1 MRRLW
6 CGTGEAKAGADVGT
20 QPQQGSPVDRP
31 HRSAEQGWRMAKRVC
46 EVCGAVLPVQT
57 GRGRPRRK
65 CVQCS
70 PRKKV
75 SQKVAPQPVPPA
87 HAPESLTAAVEAEI
101 AAAGQAGSATA
112 LLALEYARRIEDG
125 GDAAAGIASLGKQLQ
140 ALLVSMR
147 QAATAASPTVSKLD
161 EIRARRDARLRA

>member
-1 MRRLW
+1 
-6 CGTGEAKAGADVGT
+6 
-20 QPQQGSPVDRP
+20 
-31 HRSAEQGWRMAKRVC
+31 
-46 EVCGAVLPVQT
+46 
-57 GRGRPRRK
+57 
-65 CVQCS
+65 VQCS